1 MILKYSVGLDVSSK
15 DLKAN
20 ICTID
25 HQQSV
30 KVKASGT
37 FLNTNDGFSKLKQWI
52 AKHHKEK
59 ECSLCVCMEATGV
72 YHEQC
77 AYSLHSSGFRVS
89 IILPTKA
96 KRYLQ
101 SLGLKSKNDS
111 IDARGLAQ
119 MGAEQQLAAWEPIGT
134 FFYELRS
141 FTRQHQDITEQIT
154 VAKNKLH
161 AEMRSQHINKLVVRQ
176 LKANIKLFEKQ
187 KEEIELAITA
197 HIKTDAEVSRKV
209 TNICKIKGLG
219 MLSVATVLAET
230 GGFLLFENCP
240 QVVSY
245 AGYDVVEN
253 QSGSYKGRTRISK
266 RGNSRIRRILFMPA
280 FSAVKHKEPVCM
292 DLFERTLERHGIK
305 MKSYVAVQK
314 KLLLLI
320 YSLYTKDV
328 EYNPQHYKMLQKGNT
343 KSIGNMK
350 EEDIQGKEQ
359 VSFSGG
365 REKPGITKNSPNKG
379 ATQDRHP
386 MNDHSLPSLGT
397 TKIEKNQENVCIL
410 R

>member
-37 FLNTNDGFSKLKQWI
+37 FLNTIDGFSKLKQWI
-52 AKHHKEK
+52 TKHHKEK
-59 ECSLCVCMEATGV
+59 ECSLCVCMEATGI

-119 MGAEQQLAAWEPIGT
+119 MGAEQQLTAWEPVGT
-134 FFYELRS
+134 FFYELRGL
-141 FTRQHQDITEQIT
+141 TRQHQDVTEQIT
-154 VAKNKLH
+154 VVKNKLH

-187 KEEIELAITA
+187 KEEIERAIKE
-197 HIKTDAEVSRKV
+197 HIKTDTEVSRKI
-209 TNICKIKGLG
+209 TNICKIRGLG
-219 MLSVATVLAET
+219 ILSVATVLAET
-230 GGFLLFENCP
+230 GGFLLFENRP

-253 QSGSYKGRTRISK
+253 QSGSHNGRTRISK

-280 FSAVKHKEPVCM
+280 FSSVKHKEPVCI
-292 DLFERTLERHGIK
+292 DLFERTLERHSIK

-320 YSLYTKDV
+320 YDLYTKDV
-328 EYNPQHYKMLQKGNT
+328 EYNPQHYKILQKRNA
-343 KSIGNMK
+343 KSIKNGK
-350 EEDIQGKEQ
+350 EEDIQEREQ
-359 VSFSGG
+359 MSFSGG
-365 REKPGITKNSPNKG
+365 TEGSETIKNSLNKE
-379 ATQDRHP
+379 AIQDRHP
-386 MNDHSLPSLGT
+386 MNDHSMPSLGT
-397 TKIEKNQENVCIL
+397 TKIEKNQENIGIL